1 MFILYISDVS
11 DMDIYFRFYFSF
23 AKEFGH
29 PDWEGYGSFIH
40 QWTKRYGIVNKAI
53 CGSKESATPYDEL
66 ETWKETV
73 LVPTLS
79 RYSPNDIY
87 NGDET
92 ALFFK
97 SLPHRTYCFDGD
109 KPAGSAKCK
118 DRLTLLIIT
127 NMDGSDHRK
136 LSVIGK
142 SKTPRYLQK
151 YKMQVKD
158 MSVDWY
164 ASKNAWMTGEI
175 HHQIM
180 SKLNNE
186 VRLSN
191 RHILYVCDNAS
202 SHQVREYSHI
212 KFLMLPPNATS
223 IMQPL
228 DQGIILS
235 AKRRYKKKLAE
246 RYLAC
251 VENNKDANS
260 LLKALDIVQATNMI
274 AASWRETSSTIIQ
287 NCFHKAGFK
296 HHAVDPAPCEEEP
309 LPAPAPDVWNRV
321 QRWLGDVQ
329 FDDFAASEPEAATA
343 QPMSDQDIVHLVLT
357 ENDVQEESDDESEED
372 IPSAGAI
379 KTSFEFLAMIDQ
391 QKAFLKRNQMPTD
404 IVEQLETQVVA
415 MQFSLCSKQKQ
426 MQDYFKSSPR
436 APTPSKE
443 PRAPTPIKDVS
454 FETVAD
460 ATKDVSLVDSL
471 DMDDIEL
478 ESIDTTI
485 ASVAASALMNETPT
499 RFSTPKCSRPP
510 ASESSTPP
518 TSFPQPSTSKAT
530 PSQPP
535 AKKIKLNLG
544 LSCPDQK
551 YY

>member
-1 MFILYISDVS
+1 M
-11 DMDIYFRFYFSF
+11 
-23 AKEFGH
+23 
-29 PDWEGYGSFIH
+29 
-40 QWTKRYGIVNKAI
+40 NKAI
-53 CGSKESATPYDEL
+53 CGSKESAAPHDEL

-73 LVPTLS
+73 LLPTLA

-92 ALFFK
+92 ALFYK
-97 SLPHRTYCFDGD
+97 SLPHRTYCFDSD
-109 KPAGSAKCK
+109 KPAGSAKRK

-142 SKTPRYLQK
+142 SKTPRCLQKK

-180 SKLNNE
+180 TKLNNE
-186 VRLSN
+186 MRLSN

-260 LLKALDIVQATNMI
+260 LLKGLDIVQATNMI

-287 NCFHKAGFK
+287 NCFRKAGFK
-296 HHAVDPAPCEEEP
+296 HHAVDPAPETEDP

-329 FDDFAASEPEAATA
+329 FDEFAANEPEAGTA
-343 QPMSDQDIVHLVLT
+343 QPMSDQDIVNIVLT
-357 ENDVQEESDDESEED
+357 ENDAQEESDDESEEE
-372 IPSAGAI
+372 IPSASAI
-379 KTSFEFLAMIDQ
+379 KTSVEFLAMIDQ
-391 QKAFLKRNQMPTD
+391 QKAFLKRNEMPTE
-404 IVEQLETQVVA
+404 IVEQLEAQVVA

-426 MQDYFKSSPR
+426 MQDYFQSSPR

-443 PRAPTPIKDVS
+443 PRARTPAKEARARTPAKEARAPTPIKDVS
-454 FETVAD
+454 FKTVAD
-460 ATKDVSLVDSL
+460 VTKDVSLVDSL
-471 DMDDIEL
+471 DMDDMEL

-485 ASVAASALMNETPT
+485 ASVATSALMKETPT
-499 RFSTPKCSRPP
+499 HFSTPKRSRPH
-510 ASESSTPP
+510 ASETP
-518 TSFPQPSTSKAT
+518 PSTSMTTA
-530 PSQPP
+530 SQPP
-535 AKKIKLNLG
+535 PKKLKLG
-544 LSCPDQK
+544 LSRPVPKTFKLHHVVDKVMNMSSGSSSVCTSFDSDTESLSSHE
-551 YY
+551 

>member
-1 MFILYISDVS
+1 M
-11 DMDIYFRFYFSF
+11 
-23 AKEFGH
+23 
-29 PDWEGYGSFIH
+29 
-40 QWTKRYGIVNKAI
+40 NKAI
-53 CGSKESATPYDEL
+53 CGSKESAAPHDEL

-73 LVPTLS
+73 LLPTLA

-92 ALFFK
+92 ALFYK
-97 SLPHRTYCFDGD
+97 SLPHRTYCFDSD
-109 KPAGSAKCK
+109 KPAGSAKRK

-142 SKTPRYLQK
+142 SKTPRCLQKK

-180 SKLNNE
+180 TKLNNE
-186 VRLSN
+186 MRLSN

-287 NCFHKAGFK
+287 NCFRKAGFK
-296 HHAVDPAPCEEEP
+296 HHAVDPAPETEDP

-329 FDDFAASEPEAATA
+329 FDEFAANEPEAGTA
-343 QPMSDQDIVHLVLT
+343 QPMSDQDIVNIVLT
-357 ENDVQEESDDESEED
+357 ENDAQEESDDESEEE
-372 IPSAGAI
+372 IPSASAI
-379 KTSFEFLAMIDQ
+379 KTSVEFLAMIDQ
-391 QKAFLKRNQMPTD
+391 QKAFLKRNEMPTE
-404 IVEQLETQVVA
+404 IVEQLEAQVVA

-426 MQDYFKSSPR
+426 MQDYFQSSPR

-443 PRAPTPIKDVS
+443 PRARTPAKEARAPTPIKDVS
-454 FETVAD
+454 FKTVAD
-460 ATKDVSLVDSL
+460 VTKDVSLVDSL
-471 DMDDIEL
+471 DMDDMEL

-485 ASVAASALMNETPT
+485 ASVATSALMKETPT
-499 RFSTPKCSRPP
+499 RFSTPKRPRP
-510 ASESSTPP
+510 HASEPR
-518 TSFPQPSTSKAT
+518 PSTSMGT
-530 PSQPP
+530 GSQPP
-535 AKKIKLNLG
+535 PKKLKLG
-544 LSCPDQK
+544 LSRPVPKTFKLHQAVDKVMNMSSGSSSVCTSSDSDAESLSSQE
-551 YY
+551 

>member
-1 MFILYISDVS
+1 M
-11 DMDIYFRFYFSF
+11 
-23 AKEFGH
+23 
-29 PDWEGYGSFIH
+29 
-40 QWTKRYGIVNKAI
+40 NKAI
-53 CGSKESATPYDEL
+53 CGSKESAAPHDEL

-73 LVPTLS
+73 LVPTLA

-92 ALFFK
+92 ALFYK

-109 KPAGSAKCK
+109 KPAGSAKRK

-142 SKTPRYLQK
+142 SKTPRCLQKK

-164 ASKNAWMTGEI
+164 ASKNAWTTGEI

-180 SKLNNE
+180 TKLNNE
-186 VRLSN
+186 MRLSN

-202 SHQVREYSHI
+202 SHQVRDYSHI

-287 NCFHKAGFK
+287 NCFRKAGFK
-296 HHAVDPAPCEEEP
+296 HHAVDPASEIQEDP
-309 LPAPAPDVWNRV
+309 LPTPAPDVWNRV

-329 FDDFAASEPEAATA
+329 FDEFAASEPEAGTA
-343 QPMSDQDIVHLVLT
+343 QPMSDQDIVNIVLT
-357 ENDVQEESDDESEED
+357 ENDVQDESGDESEEE
-372 IPSAGAI
+372 IPSASAI
-379 KTSFEFLAMIDQ
+379 KTSVEFLAMIDQ
-391 QKAFLKRNQMPTD
+391 QKAFLKWNELPTE
-404 IVEQLETQVVA
+404 IVEQLEAQVVA
-415 MQFSLCSKQKQ
+415 MQVSLCSKQKQ
-426 MQDYFKSSPR
+426 MQDYFQSSPQ

-443 PRAPTPIKDVS
+443 PRARTPTKEARAPTSIKDVS
-454 FETVAD
+454 FKTVAD
-460 ATKDVSLVDSL
+460 VTKDVSLVDSL
-471 DMDDIEL
+471 DMDDMEL

-485 ASVAASALMNETPT
+485 ASVAASALMKETPT
-499 RFSTPKCSRPP
+499 RFSTPKHPRPP
-510 ASESSTPP
+510 GNEPW
-518 TSFPQPSTSKAT
+518 PSTSMGT
-530 PSQPP
+530 GSQPP
-535 AKKIKLNLG
+535 PKKLKLG
-544 LSCPDQK
+544 LSCPIPKTFKLHHIVDKVMNMSSGSSSVCTSSDSDVESLSSQE
-551 YY
+551 